1 MIMTATVIIICFRRK
16 RSHRSAFSFFFREIL
31 MTASANIKTPSMDL
45 PLKPGPKAKKRA
57 KQLQRKFTKV
67 TLAQVR
73 PTCVSFGKRN

>member
-1 MIMTATVIIICFRRK
+1 
-16 RSHRSAFSFFFREIL
+16 

-67 TLAQVR
+67 TVAQVR
-73 PTCVSFGKRN
+73 CVLQCRCFLSPGLKQTLP